1 MTMTQIDHR
10 TIIALSS
17 VKGVGPVKLRKMISQ
32 IQDNNVRIKTWEDLY
47 DFLMEYAPTSVKV
60 SDDLAEDAFRRA
72 SRILSES
79 KRLGIGVLTY
89 FDPEYPENLRNTVS

>member
-32 IQDNNVRIKTWEDLY
+32 IQDKNVRIESWEDLY
-47 DFLMEYAPTSVKV
+47 DFLMEYAPTSLMTLQRTRSEGQAESFPSRNV
-60 SDDLAEDAFRRA
+60 SV
-72 SRILSES
+72 SE
-79 KRLGIGVLTY
+79 Y
-89 FDPEYPENLRNTVS
+89 

>member
-1 MTMTQIDHR
+1 MTQIDHR

-32 IQDNNVRIKTWEDLY
+32 IQDNNVHIETWEDLY

-60 SDDLAEDAFRRA
+60 SDDLAEDAFR
-72 SRILSES
+72 SDTVCQLY
-79 KRLGIGVLTY
+79 L
-89 FDPEYPENLRNTVS
+89 FFRNNKISQC